1 MPAQLPLELPH
12 RPSLAREDLVV
23 TAANRM
29 AVEAIDAWPAWP
41 HPILVIVGPPG
52 SGKTHL
58 ANVWARRAGA
68 IASGEASIDAIL
80 ETPDFCAVVDDIDG
94 GVHDEAELFALANA
108 ARLGGGSLL
117 ATASTPPGAIDFATR
132 DLRSRLSAATVATL
146 GAPDDALLDGVL
158 VKLFADRQMAIDPKS
173 LRYLTERMERSLDQA
188 RKLVAAVDRETL
200 AVKGRVTRPLLRR
213 ILEREDMVGG

>member
-12 RPSLAREDLVV
+12 RPSLEREDMVV
-23 TAANRM
+23 TPANRM

-41 HPILVIVGPPG
+41 HPILVIVGPLG

-58 ANVWARRAGA
+58 ANVWANRTNAVAAG
-68 IASGEASIDAIL
+68 EVPIDRIL
-80 ETPDFCAVVDDIDG
+80 KTAEFCTVVDDIDVG
-94 GVHDEAELFALANA
+94 GRDEAELFALANA
-108 ARLGGGSLL
+108 ARLGGGFLL
-117 ATASTPPGAIDFATR
+117 ATARRPPGAIEFETR

-146 GAPDDALLDGVL
+146 GPPDDALLDGVL

-173 LRYLTERMERSLDQA
+173 LRYLTERMERSLDAA

-213 ILEREDMVGG
+213 ILERDDIPEP

>member
-1 MPAQLPLELPH
+1 
-12 RPSLAREDLVV
+12 
-23 TAANRM
+23 
-29 AVEAIDAWPAWP
+29 
-41 HPILVIVGPPG
+41 
-52 SGKTHL
+52 
-58 ANVWARRAGA
+58 
-68 IASGEASIDAIL
+68 
-80 ETPDFCAVVDDIDG
+80 VVDDIDG
-94 GVHDEAELFALANA
+94 GVQDEAELFALANA

-132 DLRSRLSAATVATL
+132 DLRSRLAAATVATL